1 MNVSVRKKEEKLIK
15 KVEDDKIN
23 EENINEKKERKLKKK
38 MIEREME
45 ILLVE
50 MIEVIK
56 IDNDDREGMIEIDWE
71 CEKKRNVN
79 VDVEEVMKKSE
90 EVSKRLGNSE
100 INDME
105 KNIIIEFEIDMCE
118 KKRKKLYIIKWE
130 NKIVVKEK
138 LKWEKKKWEIV
149 LKKNKDDRYEK
160 SEMDCEKLSE

>member
-56 IDNDDREGMIEIDWE
+56 IDNDDREGMIEID
-71 CEKKRNVN
+71 
-79 VDVEEVMKKSE
+79 
-90 EVSKRLGNSE
+90 
-100 INDME
+100 
-105 KNIIIEFEIDMCE
+105 
-118 KKRKKLYIIKWE
+118 
-130 NKIVVKEK
+130 
-138 LKWEKKKWEIV
+138 
-149 LKKNKDDRYEK
+149 
-160 SEMDCEKLSE
+160 